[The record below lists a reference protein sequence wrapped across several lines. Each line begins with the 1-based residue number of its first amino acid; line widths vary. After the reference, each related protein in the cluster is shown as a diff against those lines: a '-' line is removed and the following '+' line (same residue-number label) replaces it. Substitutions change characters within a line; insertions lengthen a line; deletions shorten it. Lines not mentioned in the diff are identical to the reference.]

1 MYRRNISH
9 FLYPAAGLLC
19 LFIAYETWLKP
30 VYVHSPTQLE
40 GDAPVQQKEAI
51 PESPQDESQ
60 EPAPKQNR
68 IIDPSNIPS
77 TKYQEGLA
85 AVRDEIEKGNLK
97 EAEIRLT
104 TLPAGIQSD
113 HQVSAY
119 VAILWNNLGIEQE
132 KREGTRASVKFFKK
146 AAALDTKNP
155 VIQMNLAHAY
165 WEQRD
170 PAMTQE
176 FLERLITLAPDD
188 PFPHLALADLLREQ
202 NRTDVAS
209 HHLDQA
215 IQRAGNDPAVQ
226 SYLRAVSTKLRRAD
240 QAEGR
245 LSSRDSEHFVVK
257 YDGEADHD
265 TWMAALDILEEAYRE
280 VGQKFGHFPSKSIV
294 VVLHANDT
302 FQSATGSPAWTD
314 GLFDP
319 VLGRIQVPT
328 QGALTD
334 QAWLKRV
341 LRHEFVH
348 ALLYDLL
355 GVEHVG
361 LPTWLNEGLAMQLS
375 GDHWPEIEQLARQDV
390 PLVPLTTLER
400 DWGGLSSDAA
410 TVAYLESNSA
420 VRYLINRYG
429 MYEVQLL
436 LARVKKKQTLSTA
449 MQSQLSVSYDQF
461 QSRWMDQAREG
472 RKG

>member
-1 MYRRNISH
+1 M
-9 FLYPAAGLLC
+9 
-19 LFIAYETWLKP
+19 
-30 VYVHSPTQLE
+30 
-40 GDAPVQQKEAI
+40 
-51 PESPQDESQ
+51 
-60 EPAPKQNR
+60 
-68 IIDPSNIPS
+68 
-77 TKYQEGLA
+77 
-85 AVRDEIEKGNLK
+85 
-97 EAEIRLT
+97 
-104 TLPAGIQSD
+104 
-113 HQVSAY
+113 
-119 VAILWNNLGIEQE
+119 
-132 KREGTRASVKFFKK
+132 
-146 AAALDTKNP
+146 
-155 VIQMNLAHAY
+155 
-165 WEQRD
+165 
-170 PAMTQE
+170 
-176 FLERLITLAPDD
+176 
-188 PFPHLALADLLREQ
+188 
-202 NRTDVAS
+202 
-209 HHLDQA
+209 
-215 IQRAGNDPAVQ
+215 
-226 SYLRAVSTKLRRAD
+226 
-240 QAEGR
+240 
-245 LSSRDSEHFVVK
+245 
-257 YDGEADHD
+257 
-265 TWMAALDILEEAYRE
+265 
-280 VGQKFGHFPSKSIV
+280 
-294 VVLHANDT
+294 
-302 FQSATGSPAWTD
+302 
-314 GLFDP
+314 
-319 VLGRIQVPT
+319 LGRIQVPT

-436 LARVKKKQTLSTA
+436 LARVKKKQPLSTA